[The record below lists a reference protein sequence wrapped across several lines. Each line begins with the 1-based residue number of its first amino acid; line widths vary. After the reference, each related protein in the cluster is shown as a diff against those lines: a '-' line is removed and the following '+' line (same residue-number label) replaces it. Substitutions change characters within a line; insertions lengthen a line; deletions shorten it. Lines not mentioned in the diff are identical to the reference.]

1 MEKLS
6 WNLECSCLGRQEHHR
21 KQLRHTCHFTDSQQ
35 LLHCVQPDAYEDIWH
50 LLIPPTMTLLDD
62 YQAEHKLEG
71 VRVISFMLHTI
82 PQKTLLRTGVNELIF
97 SVRFSF
103 LGYGY

>member
-1 MEKLS
+1 
-6 WNLECSCLGRQEHHR
+6 
-21 KQLRHTCHFTDSQQ
+21 
-35 LLHCVQPDAYEDIWH
+35 
-50 LLIPPTMTLLDD
+50 MTLLDD

-103 LGYGY
+103 FGCGY

>member
-1 MEKLS
+1 
-6 WNLECSCLGRQEHHR
+6 
-21 KQLRHTCHFTDSQQ
+21 
-35 LLHCVQPDAYEDIWH
+35 
-50 LLIPPTMTLLDD
+50 MTLLDD